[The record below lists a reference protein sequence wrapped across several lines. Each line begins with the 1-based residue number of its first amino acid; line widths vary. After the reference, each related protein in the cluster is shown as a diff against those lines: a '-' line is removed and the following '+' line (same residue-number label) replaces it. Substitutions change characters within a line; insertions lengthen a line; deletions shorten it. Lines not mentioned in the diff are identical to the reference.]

1 MADLALANISEQQ
14 HKAIARLHLK
24 FTGDIH
30 GIFFSYTT
38 QIKTKLRDYTLPDG
52 TMNPIGALPF
62 NRWLAE
68 SWSETY
74 KAFSDR
80 FEAARR
86 QAALISF
93 GALGVYHNGVFG
105 WVSEEDLTEAEPAV
119 RIEGVP
125 FFEPQLQEVI
135 DAANQRVYSDG
146 FKLSQR
152 IWRLNENSLAGLRQ
166 IILETVAT
174 GDSAWN
180 AAHRFEEYLGAGQDC
195 PRWTSTRLFK
205 LTKSDIAAG
214 DQRGLI
220 KSPCSSKGVS
230 YNALRLARNEI
241 QIAHQMANDAIL
253 QRMPW
258 VEMEQIRLSPSHP
271 AIGCECEGI
280 VVGGENGDGVYPLGT
295 ITLPVHV
302 QCLPPGQT
310 ITTNEGGR
318 AIEDVR
324 VGDLVLTHE
333 GRYKPV
339 METMNRQH
347 EGELIKITTESG
359 RVLYVTEDHP
369 ILVGGAWVEARDLRE
384 GDPLVVPTTE

>member
-1 MADLALANISEQQ
+1 MANLTLGNISKQQ

-30 GIFFSYTT
+30 GLLHTYAT
-38 QIKTKLRDYTLPDG
+38 QVKQKVREYTLADG
-52 TMNPIGALPF
+52 LLNPIGALPLNNWIADSWKDTF
-62 NRWLAE
+62 NE
-68 SWSETY
+68 FE
-74 KAFSDR
+74 DR

-93 GALGVYHNGVFG
+93 GSLGIYHNGVFG
-105 WVSEEDLTEAEPAV
+105 WASEDDLTEAQPAA

-125 FFEPQLQEVI
+125 FYEPQLQEVI

-146 FKLSQR
+146 FNISQR
-152 IWRLNENSLAGLRQ
+152 IWRLNESSLAGLKQ
-166 IILETVAT
+166 IVLETVAT

-180 AAHRFEEYLGAGQDC
+180 AAHRLEEYLGAGQDC

-220 KSPCSSKGVS
+220 KGPCSSKGVS

-258 VEMEQIRLSPSHP
+258 VEMEQIKLSPSHP
-271 AIGCECEGI
+271 SIGCACEG
-280 VVGGENGDGVYPLGT
+280 VVTGGENGDGVYPLGT

-302 QCLPPGQT
+302 QCLCRKDAVLPDPD
-310 ITTNEGGR
+310 EFVGR
-318 AIEDVR
+318 LRGWV
-324 VGDLVLTHE
+324 
-333 GRYKPV
+333 K
-339 METMNRQH
+339 
-347 EGELIKITTESG
+347 GESTWPEMDE
-359 RVLYVTEDHP
+359 YANW
-369 ILVGGAWVEARDLRE
+369 VGGTKPTMKSVL
-384 GDPLVVPTTE
+384 GPTTEVYKQLTLPLFTWISGSETELDELLDN